1 MSERLIFE
9 KGAAHRIGVSLPEL
23 DVNELP
29 IEKLVPPRFL
39 RKEPPRLPEVS
50 EGEVVRH
57 YTKLSKENY
66 GVDDGF
72 YPLGSCTM
80 KYNPKLNEVAASFP
94 GFLKIHPLQSED
106 LTQSALRLIYEL
118 GLYLAEIAGVD
129 RVSLQPAAGA
139 QGELTG
145 LLMIRAYH
153 TKHGNPRT
161 KVIIPDSA
169 HGTNPATAS
178 LAGYE
183 VQVVH
188 TNEKGLV
195 DVEELKRI
203 VDIDTAAFM
212 LTNPNTLGL
221 FEREIL
227 KIVQILHDAG
237 ALLYLDGAN
246 LNALLGLCRPGDMGF
261 DVVHFNLH
269 KTFTVPHGGGGPGAG
284 AIGVKKQLA
293 PFLPVPIVEKR
304 GKKFVLKYG
313 RPDSIGKLHTFYGNF
328 GNMVR
333 AHAYIR
339 RMGAAGL
346 AEVGRHA
353 ILNANYLRKRM
364 ESAYPIPYNRI
375 CMHEFVAS
383 ARRFKEYGLHAW
395 DLAKR
400 LIDYGFHPPTVNFP
414 LIVDEALMIEPTET
428 ESKET
433 LDHFAEAML
442 AIAKE
447 AEENPDIAKRAP
459 HTRSVSRLDEV
470 TAARRLDLRWVKRAE
485 PAEPEIVQGKL
496 L

>member
-1 MSERLIFE
+1 MSEPLIFE
-9 KGAAHRIGVSLPEL
+9 KGAPHRVGVSLPDSDPGEAS
-23 DVNELP
+23 V
-29 IEKLVPPRFL
+29 EKLIPSKFL

-50 EGEVVRH
+50 EVEVVRH
-57 YTKLSKENY
+57 YTKLSKLNY

-80 KYNPKLNEVAASFP
+80 KYNPRLNEVVASSP
-94 GFLKIHPLQSED
+94 GFLKIHPLQSEY
-106 LTQSALRLIYEL
+106 LGQGALRLMHDL
-118 GLYLAEIAGVD
+118 GSCLAEIAGVA

-169 HGTNPATAS
+169 HGTNPATAA

-183 VQVVH
+183 VQVVR
-188 TNEKGLV
+188 TNDKGLV

-203 VDIDTAAFM
+203 VDTDTAAFM

-227 KIVQILHDAG
+227 KIVHILHDAG

-284 AIGVKKQLA
+284 AIGVVKRLV
-293 PFLPVPIVEKR
+293 PFLPTPVVEKR
-304 GKKFVLKYG
+304 GDKFVLEED
-313 RPDSIGKLHTFYGNF
+313 RPDSIGKVHTFYGNF

-333 AHAYIR
+333 AYAYIR
-339 RMGAAGL
+339 RMGPAGL
-346 AEVGRHA
+346 GEVGRNA

-364 ESAYPIPYNRI
+364 ESAYPVPYNRV
-375 CMHEFVAS
+375 CMHEFVTS
-383 ARRFKEYGLHAW
+383 AKRFKEHGLHAW

-414 LIVDEALMIEPTET
+414 LIVEEAFMIEPTET
-428 ESKET
+428 ETKEA
-433 LDHFAEAML
+433 LDRFVDAML

-447 AEENPDIAKRAP
+447 AEEKPELVKTAP
-459 HTRSVSRLDEV
+459 HTRSVSRLDEA
-470 TAARRLDLRWVKRAE
+470 TAARKLELRWTKRPE
-485 PAEPEIVQGKL
+485 DEEPEITQGKL

>member
-1 MSERLIFE
+1 MPERLIFE
-9 KGAAHRIGVSLPEL
+9 KGASHRVGFSLPDL
-23 DVNELP
+23 DLSEVP
-29 IEKLVPPRFL
+29 IEKLIPLRFL
-39 RKEPPRLPEVS
+39 RRKPPQLPEVS
-50 EGEVVRH
+50 EVEVARH

-80 KYNPKLNEVAASFP
+80 KYNPKLNEIVASFP

-106 LTQSALRLIYEL
+106 LGQGALGLIYEL
-118 GLYLAEIAGVD
+118 GSCLAEIAGVD

-203 VDIDTAAFM
+203 VDTDTAAFM

-227 KIVQILHDAG
+227 KIVQVLHDAG

-284 AIGVKKQLA
+284 AIGVVERLV
-293 PFLPVPIVEKR
+293 PFLPAPIVEKR
-304 GKKFVLKYG
+304 GEKFVLDDA
-313 RPDSIGKLHTFYGNF
+313 RPDSIGKVHTFYGNF

-333 AHAYIR
+333 AYAYIR
-339 RMGAAGL
+339 RMGPAGL
-346 AEVGRHA
+346 SEVGRNA

-414 LIVDEALMIEPTET
+414 LIVEEALMIEPTET
-428 ESKET
+428 ESRET
-433 LDHFAEAML
+433 LDRFVEAML

-447 AEENPDIAKRAP
+447 AEENPDLVKQAP

-470 TAARRLDLRWVKRAE
+470 TAARRLELRWVKRSE
-485 PAEPEIVQGKL
+485 GAEPEIIQEKL

>member
-1 MSERLIFE
+1 
-9 KGAAHRIGVSLPEL
+9 
-23 DVNELP
+23 
-29 IEKLVPPRFL
+29 
-39 RKEPPRLPEVS
+39 
-50 EGEVVRH
+50 
-57 YTKLSKENY
+57 
-66 GVDDGF
+66 VDDGF

-80 KYNPKLNEVAASFP
+80 KYNPRLNEVVASFP
-94 GFLKIHPLQSED
+94 GFLKIHPLQS
-106 LTQSALRLIYEL
+106 QNIGQGALRLMYDL
-118 GLYLAEIAGVD
+118 GSCLAEIAGVA

-153 TKHGNPRT
+153 TKHGNPRA

-178 LAGYE
+178 LAGYD

-188 TNEKGLV
+188 TNDKGLV

-203 VDIDTAAFM
+203 VDTDTAAFM

-284 AIGVKKQLA
+284 AIGVVKRLV
-293 PFLPVPIVEKR
+293 PFLPTPVVEKR
-304 GKKFVLKYG
+304 GEKFVLEED
-313 RPDSIGKLHTFYGNF
+313 RPDSIGKVHTFYGNF

-333 AHAYIR
+333 AYAYIR
-339 RMGAAGL
+339 RMGPAGL
-346 AEVGRHA
+346 GEVGRNA

-364 ESAYPIPYNRI
+364 ESVYPIPYNRI

-383 ARRFKEYGLHAW
+383 AKRFKQHGLHAW

-414 LIVDEALMIEPTET
+414 LIIEEALMIEPTET
-428 ESKET
+428 ETKEA
-433 LDHFAEAML
+433 LDLFVEAMS

-447 AEENPDIAKRAP
+447 AEENPDLVKKSP

-470 TAARRLDLRWVKRAE
+470 AAARKLELRWTKRPE
-485 PAEPEIVQGKL
+485 DEEPEITQGKL